1 MFTVVESIGKEAR
14 ARKRENG
21 AKRVTF
27 SLAIAIDA

>member
-27 SLAIAIDA
+27 PLTIAIDA